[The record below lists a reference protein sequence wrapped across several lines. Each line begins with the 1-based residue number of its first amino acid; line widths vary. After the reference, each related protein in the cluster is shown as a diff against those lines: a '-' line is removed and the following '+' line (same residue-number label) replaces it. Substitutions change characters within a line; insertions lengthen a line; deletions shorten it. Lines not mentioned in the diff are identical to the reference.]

1 MAHIRLKPSKQ
12 INIDFDPK
20 ELDDI
25 PIPAESQKYARDYM
39 KSKKLAEDDDFDL
52 LLMFE
57 DKVIF
62 GFDYLH
68 QGEKRL
74 LVELNPVTIFYA
86 NSVMSFGSLK
96 HYRKLLFAQSR
107 KVNEIHTNKEPI
119 NFTHSGIYFQIA
131 INCVINLQATLESFA
146 NRAIPENYQYVNKNG
161 NPVVPT
167 ITYKL
172 NNVLPNIKN
181 IDFQIRK
188 NRKYNIC
195 IDTLIKLRNDIIHLK
210 PTGETNTGY
219 KGVYRDLLNF
229 DFAKAILSVRTF
241 INFYEPNLIEE
252 CECGMDFGF
261 YQSQIS
267 EQNGL

>member
-1 MAHIRLKPSKQ
+1 
-12 INIDFDPK
+12 
-20 ELDDI
+20 
-25 PIPAESQKYARDYM
+25 M

-57 DKVIF
+57 DKIIF

-68 QGEKRL
+68 HGEKRL
-74 LVELNPVTIFYA
+74 LIEINPVTIFYA
-86 NSVMSFGSLK
+86 NSAMSSGSLA
-96 HYRKLLFAQSR
+96 HYRNLLFAQSK
-107 KVNEIHTNKEPI
+107 KVNEIYSDKEPI
-119 NFTHSGIYFQIA
+119 NLTHSGIYFQIA

-146 NRAIPENYQYVNKNG
+146 NRVIPENYQYINKTG
-161 NPVVPT
+161 NPVIPT

-172 NNVLPNIKN
+172 NNVVPKIKN

-195 IDTLIKLRNDIIHLK
+195 IDALIKLRNDIIHLK
-210 PTGETNTGY
+210 PTGKTNTGY

-229 DFAKAILSVRTF
+229 DFEKALLSVRTY

-252 CECGMDFGF
+252 CECEIDFGF
-261 YQSQIS
+261 YQSKIL
-267 EQNGL
+267 E